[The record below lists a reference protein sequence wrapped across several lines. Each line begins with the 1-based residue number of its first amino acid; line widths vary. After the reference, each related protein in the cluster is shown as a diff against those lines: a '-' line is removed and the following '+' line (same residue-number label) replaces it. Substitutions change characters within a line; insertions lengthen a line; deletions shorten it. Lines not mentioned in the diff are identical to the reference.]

1 MLFVVASYYSTNNI
15 FSYKLI
21 GIVFNISTLKKATQ
35 CGF

>member
-15 FSYKLI
+15 FLFAKIKEAL
-21 GIVFNISTLKKATQ
+21 FTPKKATQ